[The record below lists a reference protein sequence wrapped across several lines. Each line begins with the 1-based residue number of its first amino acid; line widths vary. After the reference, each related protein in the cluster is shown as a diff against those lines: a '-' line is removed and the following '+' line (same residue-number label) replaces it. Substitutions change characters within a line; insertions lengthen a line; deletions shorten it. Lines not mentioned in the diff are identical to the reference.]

1 MPISLCSK
9 KNAVCFEPYFV
20 HGNQPNVEF
29 FENKISNLVSI
40 LHMLV
45 ATMMMMR
52 KKYGI
57 LKVVR
62 EHNPLGRDVELFRRH
77 RYSPGKVGPAVKGSR
92 GAELVDGLVI
102 REGDYKLVKTRFSAF
117 FATHLHSFLQGAGV
131 DSLIDVM

>member
-9 KNAVCFEPYFV
+9 KNAVSFEPYFLHV
-20 HGNQPNVEF
+20 NQSNVVF
-29 FENKISNLVSI
+29 FQNKISNLVSV

-45 ATMMMMR
+45 VMMMMR

-77 RYSPGKVGPAVKGSR
+77 QYSPGKVGPAVKGSR

-102 REGDYKLVKTRFSAF
+102 REGDYKLVRHASVPSSLHTS
-117 FATHLHSFLQGAGV
+117 THSFKVQG
-131 DSLIDVM
+131 LIV

>member
-9 KNAVCFEPYFV
+9 KNAVSFEPYFLHV
-20 HGNQPNVEF
+20 NQSNVVF
-29 FENKISNLVSI
+29 FQNKISNLVSV

-45 ATMMMMR
+45 VMMMMR

-77 RYSPGKVGPAVKGSR
+77 QYSPGKVGPAVKGSR

-102 REGDYKLVKTRFSAF
+102 DLTR
-117 FATHLHSFLQGAGV
+117 
-131 DSLIDVM
+131 